1 MSFHMQSSRSTAT
14 PTGVLNMRRINP
26 LECRPYIGANQ
37 PGWSAGARNG
47 KRGLTFNG
55 STQSLRTLASLVSKT
70 RRRVSRARR
79 LTAGYSHSALLS
91 DIAHAA
97 FWISDRACSSRI
109 QRQQRRERRQQNQI
123 NNFHGRCPQLD
134 GRWVVQHKPVTEL
147 LDAEKVLKAVEFC
160 APPRVPRQMIISGNS
175 RGLALM
181 HAGCQ
186 IHLSRPESPA
196 RNQLAYFPARL
207 CRNLGKR

>member
-1 MSFHMQSSRSTAT
+1 MVQLNHCGRSH
-14 PTGVLNMRRINP
+14 R
-26 LECRPYIGANQ
+26 
-37 PGWSAGARNG
+37 
-47 KRGLTFNG
+47 F
-55 STQSLRTLASLVSKT
+55 VSKT

-186 IHLSRPESPA
+186 IYLSRPESPA

-207 CRNLGKR
+207 CRNLGKRRSNPVARPSLRPRTRLPAKLAMLEGQCADDRISSARRQRDSIVKLNASAAA